1 MTTKLIIVI
10 ALCVFI
16 VGGIIFLQVRKNKR
30 NK

>member
-16 VGGIIFLQVRKNKR
+16 VGGIIFLQVRKHRRK
-30 NK
+30 